1 MAQWGLP
8 VFDPVAIPNWELL
21 KMITLGGAKAL
32 RRETEF
38 GTIEEGKKADLILM
52 DVKGPHMRPT
62 QRLRNTVVSAGTS
75 HDILHTII
83 NGKFVMRDRKL
94 VDLDEEKIIA
104 DAEQHME
111 EIIRKAGI

>member
-1 MAQWGLP
+1 
-8 VFDPVAIPNWELL
+8 
-21 KMITLGGAKAL
+21 
-32 RRETEF
+32 
-38 GTIEEGKKADLILM
+38 
-52 DVKGPHMRPT
+52 MRPT
-62 QRLRNTVVSAGTS
+62 QRLQNTVVSAGTS